1 MLGIVHVLE
10 YTQRVNY
17 STRNTSQG
25 KPGTTRRSSGDR
37 AILARMARA
46 SSSGILSVAKAAAAL
61 RLDRRQAALKLAG
74 FARRGWLVRARRG
87 LYLLLPLEAEPGKPS
102 VAEDPWILARE
113 AFAPCY
119 IGGWSA
125 AEHWGLTEQLFRSTL
140 VVTGASVR
148 AKTAR
153 LLGHEF
159 RLFRVP
165 RPRIDGA
172 VLVWRGSERV
182 AVSDRERTI
191 VDGLRQPAICGGL
204 RHVAQMMSAYG
215 EAKERDFDKLI
226 VTAKKHG
233 SGAAWKRLGYLAEV
247 LWPDETRLA
256 EEARRRITKGNARL
270 DPAIKRPGRLL
281 RRWGILVN
289 VTVSGDEP
297 KARA

>member
-1 MLGIVHVLE
+1 L
-10 YTQRVNY
+10 
-17 STRNTSQG
+17 
-25 KPGTTRRSSGDR
+25 
-37 AILARMARA
+37 
-46 SSSGILSVAKAAAAL
+46 AAL
-61 RLDRRQAALKLAG
+61 
-74 FARRGWLVRARRG
+74 ARRGWLVRARRG
-87 LYLLLPLEAEPGKPS
+87 LYLLLPLEAEPGKLS

-113 AFAPCY
+113 AFAPSY
-119 IGGWSA
+119 VGGWSA

-140 VVTGASVR
+140 VVTGAHVR
-148 AKTAR
+148 ARTAQ

-165 RPRIDGA
+165 CTRIEGV

-182 AVSDRERTI
+182 AVSGRERTI

-215 EAKERDFDKLI
+215 DAKERDIDKLI
-226 VTAKKHG
+226 ATAKKHA

-247 LWPDETRLA
+247 LWPDETRLV
-256 EEARRRITKGNARL
+256 EEARHRMTKGNARL

-281 RRWGILVN
+281 RRWGVFVN
-289 VTVSGDEP
+289 VTISGDEP

>member
-1 MLGIVHVLE
+1 MRIRDPKEKL
-10 YTQRVNY
+10 
-17 STRNTSQG
+17 
-25 KPGTTRRSSGDR
+25 RR
-37 AILARMARA
+37 LARGAHAGLVTTARA
-46 SSSGILSVAKAAAAL
+46 AELLRQSPAEASVTL
-61 RLDRRQAALKLAG
+61 GRLVRQ
-74 FARRGWLVRARRG
+74 GWLVRVRRG
-87 LYLLLPLEAEPGKPS
+87 LYLVLPLEAGREGGA
-102 VAEDPWILARE
+102 VEDPWVLARE
-113 AFAPCY
+113 LYSPCY
-119 IGGWSA
+119 VGGWSA

-140 VVTGASVR
+140 VVTSASVR
-148 AKTAR
+148 AKTAKV
-153 LLGHEF
+153 LGHEF

-256 EEARRRITKGNARL
+256 EEARRRITMGNARL